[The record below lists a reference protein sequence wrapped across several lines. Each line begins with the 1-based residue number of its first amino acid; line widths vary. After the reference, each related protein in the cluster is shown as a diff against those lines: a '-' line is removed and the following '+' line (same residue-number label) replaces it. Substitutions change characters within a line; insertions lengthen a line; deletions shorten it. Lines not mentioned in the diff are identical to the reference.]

1 MAESVAAECKVAVC
15 KHPTSVP
22 LAMWDFEQC
31 DPAKCTGK
39 RLFRNG
45 ALRILAT
52 REPFRGVVLTPNA
65 TEFVSPADADLV
77 REYGAAV
84 VDCSWKEL
92 DRVPWS
98 HLKMGA
104 PRLLPLLIAAN
115 PVNYGRASKLTCAEA
130 LAATLALAGLED
142 DARRVMAHFGWGDSF
157 FDVNAELLQGYAAC
171 RNSTEVVAFQ
181 DAYLAKTEAEAVE
194 GRERL
199 NQALEDGDLTNITPL
214 NAKGSMSRNRR
225 WEEDDDDDDDDDEED
240 EEGDDRDD
248 DDDDESCP
256 PEHGDETEPQP

>member
-1 MAESVAAECKVAVC
+1 MNTAPNPRYHAVGEAMAESVAADCKTDVC
-15 KHPTSVP
+15 RHPTSVP

-77 REYGAAV
+77 KEFGAAV

-92 DRVPWS
+92 ERVPWN

-130 LAATLALAGLED
+130 LAATLALAGLD
-142 DARRVMAHFGWGDSF
+142 DDGRRVMAHFGWGDSF
-157 FDVNAELLQGYAAC
+157 FDVNAELLNGYATC
-171 RNSTEVVAFQ
+171 KNSAEVIAFQ
-181 DAYLAKTEAEAVE
+181 DAFVAKSELEARE
-194 GRERL
+194 GRDRL
-199 NQALEDGDLTNITPL
+199 NKALEEGDLTDVAPL
-214 NAKGSMSRNRR
+214 NAKGSMGRNRR
-225 WEEDDDDDDDDDEED
+225 WGAGSSDDEGEASGVDDDDDGSDCE
-240 EEGDDRDD
+240 
-248 DDDDESCP
+248 
-256 PEHGDETEPQP
+256 Q